1 MNCLD
6 NFFLKVIFFSNLE
19 IIYNISNKIYIMN
32 LLSIV
37 VPCFNED
44 ESVEIFLE
52 EIQKTLKEYNF
63 EVIYVNDGSSDNT
76 LKYIKELASKNSNVK
91 YISFS
96 RNFGK
101 ESAIFAGLKYASG
114 DYICLMDA
122 DLQHPPK
129 LIPEMLEAVLDE
141 GYDVAAARR
150 VSRKGEPKI
159 KSFFSHRFYKVFN
172 RISDIDMVEGATDYR
187 IMTRQVVDSV
197 LNLPEYNRFSKGLFQ
212 WVGFD
217 TKWIEYENIERIAGE
232 STWSFWGL
240 IKYSIEGLVAFT
252 TLPLSVSTF
261 LGMVFSVIAF
271 IYMLFIIIRYL
282 IYSEAVPGY
291 PTLICSLLL
300 LGGIQL
306 LSIGVLGKYLE
317 KTYFEA
323 KNRPIFIVKESNID
337 EE

>member
-1 MNCLD
+1 M
-6 NFFLKVIFFSNLE
+6 
-19 IIYNISNKIYIMN
+19 
-32 LLSIV
+32 
-37 VPCFNED
+37 
-44 ESVEIFLE
+44 
-52 EIQKTLKEYNF
+52 
-63 EVIYVNDGSSDNT
+63 NDGSSDNT

>member
-52 EIQKTLKEYNF
+52 EIQKTLKDYNF

-323 KNRPIFIVKESNID
+323 KNRPIFIVKESNI
-337 EE
+337 EEE

>member
-1 MNCLD
+1 M
-6 NFFLKVIFFSNLE
+6 E

-44 ESVEIFLE
+44 ESVGIFLE
-52 EIQKTLKEYNF
+52 EIQKTLKDYNF

-323 KNRPIFIVKESNID
+323 KNRPIFIVKESNI
-337 EE
+337 EEE

>member
-1 MNCLD
+1 
-6 NFFLKVIFFSNLE
+6 
-19 IIYNISNKIYIMN
+19 MN

-44 ESVEIFLE
+44 ESVEIFLG
-52 EIQKTLKEYNF
+52 EIQKTLKDYNF

-172 RISDIDMVEGATDYR
+172 KISDIDMVEGATDYR

-197 LNLPEYNRFSKGLFQ
+197 LDLPEYNRFSKGLFQ

-261 LGMVFSVIAF
+261 LGMVFSIIAF

-323 KNRPIFIVKESNID
+323 KNRPIFIVKESNI
-337 EE
+337 EEE

>member
-1 MNCLD
+1 
-6 NFFLKVIFFSNLE
+6 
-19 IIYNISNKIYIMN
+19 MN

-52 EIQKTLKEYNF
+52 EIQKTLKDYNF

-197 LNLPEYNRFSKGLFQ
+197 LDLPEYNRFSKGLFQ

>member
-1 MNCLD
+1 MAI
-6 NFFLKVIFFSNLE
+6 FLKSHLINLE
-19 IIYNISNKIYIMN
+19 IIYNISDKIYIMN

-44 ESVEIFLE
+44 ESVGIFLE

>member
-1 MNCLD
+1 
-6 NFFLKVIFFSNLE
+6 
-19 IIYNISNKIYIMN
+19 MN

-44 ESVEIFLE
+44 ESVEIFLG
-52 EIQKTLKEYNF
+52 EIQKTLKDYNF

-172 RISDIDMVEGATDYR
+172 KISDIDMVEGATDYR

-197 LNLPEYNRFSKGLFQ
+197 LDLPEYNRFSKGLFQ

-261 LGMVFSVIAF
+261 LGMVFSIIAF